1 MSSRIPCQ
9 VCQVVK
15 ADNKVVPM
23 KGNNTRVDNKVMF
36 TLYLKKKKKVMFT
49 IGHDMKQLKFV
60 NRVYER
66 K

>member
-1 MSSRIPCQ
+1 
-9 VCQVVK
+9 
-15 ADNKVVPM
+15 M

-36 TLYLKKKKKVMFT
+36 TLYLKKKKKKVMFT
-49 IGHDMKQLKFV
+49 IGHDMNQLKFV